1 MPPKPAKTTQKQVK
15 LNIPGEAEVD
25 AKSTEA
31 NSEEGAPSE
40 NQESLSAIL
49 EAIYSLK
56 SEFSVRF
63 DGLLQAINGVQCD
76 LKALTTRVT
85 EAEDRISSQE
95 DSVSELQTENAK
107 LKTVVES
114 LSVKVDDL
122 ENRSRRSNL
131 RLVGLPEKTEG
142 KDMCAFLEKS
152 LPEILGPENF
162 TGPLVIERAHRIG
175 RFSED
180 RPDSPPR
187 AVIMKFLNYADK
199 VRIQKAARAKG
210 TVMLDKSKLM
220 LFSDVSADL
229 HKKRKRFDMVKKGL
243 RELNI
248 PELRYGILH
257 PATLCV
263 TYKGKRHLFNSPPD
277 AQRFLQDFKDK
288 TQQDG

>member
-1 MPPKPAKTTQKQVK
+1 MPPKPIKTTQKQVK
-15 LNIPGEAEVD
+15 STAETD

-31 NSEEGAPSE
+31 NSDEGASSGS
-40 NQESLSAIL
+40 QEPLSAIL
-49 EAIYSLK
+49 EAIHSLK
-56 SEFSVRF
+56 SEFTVRF

-85 EAEDRISSQE
+85 EAEDRISTQE
-95 DSVSELQTENAK
+95 DNVSGLQTQNAA
-107 LKTVVES
+107 LKTAIES
-114 LSVKVDDL
+114 LSLKVDDL

-131 RLVGLPEKTEG
+131 RLVGLPEKNEG
-142 KDMCAFLEKS
+142 KDMCAFLEKL

-162 TGPLVIERAHRIG
+162 PGPLVIERAHRIG
-175 RFSED
+175 RFPED

-199 VRIQKAARAKG
+199 VHTMKAARAKG

-220 LFSDVSADL
+220 FFSDVSAEL
-229 HKKRKRFDMVKKGL
+229 HKKRKRFDAVKKDL
-243 RELNI
+243 RDLNI

-263 TYKGKRHLFNSPPD
+263 THKGKRHLFNSPPD
-277 AQRFLQDFKDK
+277 AQRFLQDLKDNA
-288 TQQDG
+288 

>member
-1 MPPKPAKTTQKQVK
+1 MPPKPTKTTQKQVK
-15 LNIPGEAEVD
+15 LTMSGEAEAD

-31 NSEEGAPSE
+31 NSEEGALSA
-40 NQESLSAIL
+40 NQESFSAVL
-49 EAIYSLK
+49 EAIHSLK
-56 SEFSVRF
+56 SEFTVRF

-76 LKALTTRVT
+76 LKALTTWVT
-85 EAEDRISSQE
+85 EAEDRISTQE
-95 DSVSELQTENAK
+95 DSVSELQTQNAK
-107 LKTVVES
+107 LKAAVES

-131 RLVGLPEKTEG
+131 RLVGLPEKMEG
-142 KDMCAFLEKS
+142 RDMCAFLEKL

-162 TGPLVIERAHRIG
+162 PGPLVIERAHRIG
-175 RFSED
+175 RLRED
-180 RPDSPPR
+180 RSDFPPR

-199 VRIQKAARAKG
+199 VRTLKAARAKG

-220 LFSDVSADL
+220 FFSDVSAEL
-229 HKKRKRFDMVKKGL
+229 HKKRKRFDTVKKDL
-243 RELNI
+243 RDLNI

-277 AQRFLQDFKDK
+277 AQRFLQDLKD
-288 TQQDG
+288 TVQQDV